1 VQDGHPQFVTVE
13 NSMGVVHRSAGKL
26 EPASPELRSEPWIVA
41 HLAAATL
48 GERSIVA
55 WLDLARDHDRIRD
68 LIERSVAGFERY
80 NERVRAPDGFLL
92 PNAARERRWE
102 TASGKARLGAESIP
116 RIDVQ
121 ARQLVMMTLRSHDQF
136 NTTVYGLDDRYRG
149 IHGERR
155 IVFVN
160 RGDREALGFEK
171 DAVVDVTSHHEGR
184 ERAVRGF
191 RLVDHDI
198 PRGNCASYF
207 PEANPLVP
215 LESQADESG
224 TPTSKSFVV
233 SLAPNVAL
241 P

>member
-1 VQDGHPQFVTVE
+1 
-13 NSMGVVHRSAGKL
+13 
-26 EPASPELRSEPWIVA
+26 VA

-48 GERSIVA
+48 GDRSNVA
-55 WLDLARDHDRIRD
+55 WHDLACDYDRIRD
-68 LIERSVAGFERY
+68 LIARSVAGFERY

-92 PNAARERRWE
+92 PNGARERRWE
-102 TASGKARLGAESIP
+102 TASGKVRLGAEPIP
-116 RIDVQ
+116 RIEVGLE
-121 ARQLVMMTLRSHDQF
+121 RLVMMTIRSHDQF

-160 RGDREALGFEK
+160 RGDREALGFAK
-171 DAVVDVTSHHEGR
+171 DAVVDVTSHHEGEKR
-184 ERAVRGF
+184 TVRGF
-191 RLVDHDI
+191 RLVDYDI

-233 SLAPNVAL
+233 SLASSVAV